1 MRVSGSARR
10 SAEGAKEG
18 RARHPLPSH
27 GPVRLPTRIA
37 SITSI
42 QLRGDTINQ
51 ISSRLENSAKAR
63 TAPLCCAN
71 CTRLAR
77 FIRIYTIQ

>member
-1 MRVSGSARR
+1 
-10 SAEGAKEG
+10 
-18 RARHPLPSH
+18 
-27 GPVRLPTRIA
+27 LPTRPA

-51 ISSRLENSAKAR
+51 ISSRLENSATAR
-63 TAPLCCAN
+63 TEPLCCAN